1 MTIKLSH
8 REVDIV
14 VHDEK
19 EQNNLVK
26 YLLYKINTIDGIA
39 GSADKILSV
48 LESQGIESY
57 RKKQKIPI
65 QKFSKKDVPNAFL
78 TRMRLKNKLNVMRQ
92 AYLKYTVI
100 KFRIKVS
107 WIAFTKKMTIMEL
120 FTRAIQK
127 SYDQLNKEGYKGLV
141 QLNKAQILAHDRLF
155 VQIKNDLSIGH
166 LFTKLIE
173 ANLSQIEGTSLH

>member
-1 MTIKLSH
+1 MDTPYHTKQSMPFFAWQCMSIKLHH

-26 YLLYKINTIDGIA
+26 YILYKINTIDGIA
-39 GSADKILSV
+39 GSADKILTA
-48 LESQGIESY
+48 LENQGIENY
-57 RKKQKIPI
+57 RKTQKIPLS
-65 QKFSKKDVPNAFL
+65 KFTVKDIPNAYL

-92 AYLKYTVI
+92 AYLKYIVI

-120 FTRAIQK
+120 FIRAI
-127 SYDQLNKEGYKGLV
+127 
-141 QLNKAQILAHDRLF
+141 
-155 VQIKNDLSIGH
+155 
-166 LFTKLIE
+166 
-173 ANLSQIEGTSLH
+173 